1 MQKSLRQILVI
12 HNPTAGW
19 RSAGFCESVIA
30 RLGTLG
36 VMFDLRQTT
45 APGDAGRIISET
57 DLSKYAVVAVAGGDG
72 TINEAAN
79 ALAGLPEP
87 LSAPPLGIIPTGTAN
102 VLAREIGLA
111 RSVEQVADCLMTG
124 EGRTVQ
130 AGRINGRVFLAM
142 ASVGFDAWVVD
153 TVNRRVKRVLS
164 KGAYVLQTLI
174 GLAVWRPQMLD
185 VEIDGE
191 QIEAT
196 TVVVMN
202 GRHYGGSF
210 VMAPE
215 ASLFEPV
222 FHVYA
227 LRRHSVV
234 SIARCGID
242 LALGRI
248 AGNRNVYTSTART
261 LTISNGDGPIQ
272 ADGDMAGRLP
282 ARFEAGAAE
291 LNLLFPSDPT
301 G

>member
-1 MQKSLRQILVI
+1 MQDSPRQILVV

-19 RSAGFCESVIA
+19 RSGGFCKSVIE
-30 RLGTLG
+30 RLRAAGAA
-36 VMFDLRQTT
+36 VDLRLTA
-45 APGDAGRIISET
+45 APGDAGRIVAEA

-79 ALAGLPEP
+79 ALAALPEP
-87 LSAPPLGIIPTGTAN
+87 GLAPPLGIIPTGTAN
-102 VLAREIGLA
+102 VLAHEIGLA
-111 RSVEQVADCLMTG
+111 RSVGAVADCLMTG
-124 EGRTVQ
+124 EGCMVQ
-130 AGRINGRVFLAM
+130 AGRINGRIFLAM
-142 ASVGFDAWVVD
+142 ASAGFDAWVVD
-153 TVNRRVKRVLS
+153 TVDRRVKRVLS

-174 GLAVWRPQMLD
+174 GLAVWRPQMLRVD
-185 VEIDGE
+185 IDGE
-191 QIEAT
+191 RIEAT

-202 GRHYGGSF
+202 GRHYGGPF

-227 LRRHSVV
+227 LRRHSIV

-248 AGNRNVYTSTART
+248 AGNPNVFTSTAQT
-261 LTISNGDGPIQ
+261 VTIGGGDGPMQ
-272 ADGDMAGRLP
+272 ADGDMVGHLP
-282 ARFEAGAAE
+282 ARFDAGAAE
-291 LNLLFPSDPT
+291 LNLLFPSEPT

>member
-1 MQKSLRQILVI
+1 MQKSPRQILVI

-19 RSAGFCESVIA
+19 RSAGFCKSVIA
-30 RLGTLG
+30 RLGMSG
-36 VMFDLRQTT
+36 AMVDLRRTA
-45 APGDAGRIISET
+45 APGDAGRIVAEA

-87 LSAPPLGIIPTGTAN
+87 LLAPPLGIIPTGTAN
-102 VLAREIGLA
+102 VLVHEIGLA

-142 ASVGFDAWVVD
+142 AGVGFDAWVVD
-153 TVNRRVKRVLS
+153 TVDRRIKRVLS

-174 GLAVWRPQMLD
+174 GLAIWRPQVLD
-185 VEIDGE
+185 VEINGE
-191 QIEAT
+191 RIEAT

-202 GRHYGGSF
+202 GRHYGGPF

-222 FHVYA
+222 FHVFA
-227 LRRHSVV
+227 LRRHSAV

-248 AGNRNVYTSTART
+248 AGNPNVFTSTART
-261 LTISNGDGPIQ
+261 LKITNGDGPIQ
-272 ADGDMAGRLP
+272 ADGDMIGHLP

-291 LNLLFPSDPT
+291 LNLLFPTKPSS
-301 G
+301 